1 MEGLLVSTFG
11 YLDTSRTSTR
21 SGKEEA
27 EAKTARGPPD
37 ELQGNSFREKAFYL
51 LVMHRLKVPCAE
63 KLSSKAK
70 DCPRTYGG
78 ILTVMPA
85 DRLMPEDHAI
95 SSRL

>member
-1 MEGLLVSTFG
+1 MRGGPPVEGLLVSTFG

-27 EAKTARGPPD
+27 EEVA
-37 ELQGNSFREKAFYL
+37 L